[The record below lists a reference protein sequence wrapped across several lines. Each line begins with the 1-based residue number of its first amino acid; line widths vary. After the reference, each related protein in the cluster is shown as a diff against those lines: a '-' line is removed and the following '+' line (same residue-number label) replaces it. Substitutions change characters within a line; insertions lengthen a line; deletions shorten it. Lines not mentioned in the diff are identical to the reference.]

1 MKKLSAQKYSILG
14 PGEVWIGGQPV
25 KYDIKKYTS
34 PKVDANGVLADKN
47 QSEENQDYIIDIEI
61 SGIVYTINYKDG
73 KGKVYAGNIVHSN
86 DINLDKIFNNL
97 IRILTIG
104 GIPALNSD
112 AIGIMVPRIVI
123 PDAIKRVAKQNNIK
137 NVDADG
143 IGYYIKDGIIESGPG
158 FDLIG
163 PNYDSK
169 ASTCKECGYEN
180 PYIDYDSNYVC
191 RQCKQMVDWAK
202 SAARLAKVIKRA
214 SLDDEPYP
222 GWDDPSEFE
231 AMDERFMRT
240 PEFQEWKKE
249 FFSYPKDVADWL
261 KEHPEYEPVIQ
272 GMSHKEVANF
282 VRNEMREE
290 KRIKDLEEW
299 VNKQKAP
306 KIDKSIFYK
315 YQPNESLDITNLDEF
330 NFVTALAN
338 IYFKKTAA
346 KEKRKASGFL
356 LICPKTKELFLVKR
370 AQNVDSPGTWCTV
383 GGGVEKGEDFMQ
395 AAKRECVEELG
406 SCPEISDIID
416 DIDSSMV
423 EDLVYKT
430 FVGVVSPETRE
441 NWKPK
446 LNPENDEFG
455 WFKPNELPKPLHPGL
470 AYTLKILKE
479 KYAK

>member
-14 PGEVWIGGQPV
+14 PGEVWINGQPV
-25 KYDIKKYTS
+25 KYHLDDVSGNNTKTYFSADLQVSGSWFNISYPSKNG
-34 PKVDANGVLADKN
+34 NGVIYELTYRNSHNLTGDHAIGSDEGSFEKL
-47 QSEENQDYIIDIEI
+47 
-61 SGIVYTINYKDG
+61 
-73 KGKVYAGNIVHSN
+73 
-86 DINLDKIFNNL
+86 INLFGMRQNTVADLIFLL
-97 IRILTIG
+97 IN
-104 GIPALNSD
+104 A
-112 AIGIMVPRIVI
+112 IVI
-123 PDAIKRVAKQNNIK
+123 DAIKRVAKQNNI
-137 NVDADG
+137 NDTSDDIDDYV
-143 IGYYIKDGIIESGPG
+143 ITDGIIESGPG

-202 SAARLAKVIKRA
+202 SASKITRLAG
-214 SLDDEPYP
+214 L
-222 GWDDPSEFE
+222 
-231 AMDERFMRT
+231 
-240 PEFQEWKKE
+240 
-249 FFSYPKDVADWL
+249 
-261 KEHPEYEPVIQ
+261 
-272 GMSHKEVANF
+272 
-282 VRNEMREE
+282 
-290 KRIKDLEEW
+290 
-299 VNKQKAP
+299 
-306 KIDKSIFYK
+306 
-315 YQPNESLDITNLDEF
+315 
-330 NFVTALAN
+330 
-338 IYFKKTAA
+338 YFKKTVA

-430 FVGVVSPETRE
+430 FVGVVSLETRE